1 MKNLKIFGCLALAL
15 MLVNPV
21 KAQMLEDESYTDDS
35 SEYDALFNE
44 MYNEKEKVNKTE
56 EKKADTQL
64 PLEEIA
70 KSVSIKVSE
79 DKQKETDLKEKQ
91 PEIPPIDGVMEIG
104 ISKGSFKIFQDVIG
118 RTTCT
123 FGVTL
128 KSNLNKDIRNVSLR
142 LAYPQRAFAFI
153 FKNIKPGE
161 ATEKYIKTWGEVCY
175 NLSGVPNIDINRC
188 RIFASREDECA
199 KRIKWDAEIISPDP
213 SKNPYL

>member
-1 MKNLKIFGCLALAL
+1 MGNLKIFGCLALAL
-15 MLVNPV
+15 MLANPV
-21 KAQMLEDESYTDDS
+21 KAQMLEDESYTEDS
-35 SEYDALFNE
+35 SKYDELFSE
-44 MYNEKEKVNKTE
+44 MYDESKNEEQENKTDVQSSL
-56 EKKADTQL
+56 EK
-64 PLEEIA
+64 IA
-70 KSVSIKVSE
+70 RSVSVKVGE
-79 DKQKETDLKEKQ
+79 NKPKETDLKDEQ
-91 PEIPPIDGVMEIG
+91 PELPPIDGGMEIG

-128 KSNLNKDIRNVSLR
+128 KSNLNRNIRNVSLR
-142 LAYPQRAFAFI
+142 LVYPQRTFAFI
-153 FKNIKPGE
+153 FKNVKPGE
-161 ATEKYIKTWGEVCY
+161 AIEKYIKTWGDVCY

>member
-1 MKNLKIFGCLALAL
+1 MGNLKIFGCLALAL
-15 MLVNPV
+15 MLANPV
-21 KAQMLEDESYTDDS
+21 KAQMLEDESYTEDS
-35 SEYDALFNE
+35 SKYDELFSE
-44 MYNEKEKVNKTE
+44 MYDESKNEEQENKTDVQSSL
-56 EKKADTQL
+56 EK
-64 PLEEIA
+64 IA
-70 KSVSIKVSE
+70 RSVSVKIGENKP
-79 DKQKETDLKEKQ
+79 KETDLKDEQ
-91 PEIPPIDGVMEIG
+91 PELPPIDGGMEIG

-128 KSNLNKDIRNVSLR
+128 KSNLNRNIRNVSLR
-142 LAYPQRAFAFI
+142 LVYPQRTFAFI
-153 FKNIKPGE
+153 FKNVKPGE
-161 ATEKYIKTWGEVCY
+161 AIEKYIKTWGDVCY